1 MLRHIPDLIRAGHTP
16 PSRPKVTSRMRAFL
30 TVVVATGLCLVADAC
45 SGDVTGT
52 PVAGSSSA
60 TSSSLGAPASLS
72 GVSPPTTAAPNPN
85 VTATRFDGCASVT
98 DAEAESWELDPASKV
113 DLEGKL
119 FSQSGRGCAWS
130 GVPEGE
136 SHVPRWYLKV
146 YAIDGS
152 LSQWDKPVARYDR
165 QEKITIG
172 SRTGWLLHN
181 VNQAICSVALP
192 SQNGIATVQVDLNS
206 ELTKA
211 RYDQCPLVVQIATTV
226 EPRIP

>member
-1 MLRHIPDLIRAGHTP
+1 MLRHTPNSIRAGHTP

-30 TVVVATGLCLVADAC
+30 AVVAAIGLCLVAAAC

-60 TSSSLGAPASLS
+60 TSSSPSAPAPLS

-85 VTATRFDGCASVT
+85 VTGTNFDGCASVT
-98 DAEAESWELDPASKV
+98 DAEATSWQLDPASKA

-119 FSQSGRGCAWS
+119 FSENGRGCRWT
-130 GVPEGE
+130 G
-136 SHVPRWYLKV
+136 PRGDLKL

-165 QEKITIG
+165 QEKITVG

-211 RYDQCPLVVQIATTV
+211 RYDQCPLAVQIATTV

>member
-1 MLRHIPDLIRAGHTP
+1 
-16 PSRPKVTSRMRAFL
+16 MRAFL
-30 TVVVATGLCLVADAC
+30 TVVVATGLCLAAAAC
-45 SGDVTGT
+45 SGGVTGT
-52 PVAGSSSA
+52 PVAGSSSG
-60 TSSSLGAPASLS
+60 TSSSIGAPAPLP

-85 VTATRFDGCASVT
+85 VTGTTFDGCASVT
-98 DAEAESWELDPASKV
+98 DTEAQSWQLDPASKV
-113 DLEGKL
+113 DLAGKL
-119 FSQSGRGCAWS
+119 FSENGRGC
-130 GVPEGE
+130 
-136 SHVPRWYLKV
+136 RWIGSQGDLKV

-152 LSQWDKPVARYDR
+152 LSQWDKPIARYDR

-211 RYDQCPLVVQIATTV
+211 RYDQCPLAVQIATTV